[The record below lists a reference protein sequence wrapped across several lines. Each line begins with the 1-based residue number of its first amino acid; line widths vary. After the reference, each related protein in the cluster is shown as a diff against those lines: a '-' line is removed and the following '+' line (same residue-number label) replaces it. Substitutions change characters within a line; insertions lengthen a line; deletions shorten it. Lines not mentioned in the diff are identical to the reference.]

1 MQMTAL
7 CWDACVYKLVCSVPR
22 GIFLSSITLNDKTDT
37 GPRSVITDPH
47 TASVSVFSQCLSYS
61 YVPDLKLFSY
71 LWSLIFSVLLFSPI
85 ILHRSLV
92 FTHTSSASLDPSQ
105 YLFSVSLFSLGLIQ
119 KALTLPDSCTHTH
132 RHSVAARL
140 FQEAFPAWRVS
151 CSVFWRHI
159 PHLCT
164 VTVNGR
170 LRSRAQTTALVFT
183 FSFSVW
189 AEWVTRRDDS
199 SELVLFWKCLMVC
212 FCRLLR
218 GTFSCYGSFMKVFP
232 NVWMYFYLSSFTN
245 PPGYQISRIA
255 SIIKKKKK
263 KKNLSYLFFIFQY
276 EWSMIE
282 WVLHFRVTTVNV
294 TEEETFWWLY
304 YIQLASF
311 DL

>member
-47 TASVSVFSQCLSYS
+47 AASVSVFSQCLSYS

-85 ILHRSLV
+85 LLHRSLV

-189 AEWVTRRDDS
+189 AEWVTRRDDWLLWTC
-199 SELVLFWKCLMVC
+199 LVLKVLNGVLLQAAMWDFFLLWKLWKFYESLSKRVDV
-212 FCRLLR
+212 FLFNFIHKPTRL
-218 GTFSCYGSFMKVFP
+218 S
-232 NVWMYFYLSSFTN
+232 
-245 PPGYQISRIA
+245 
-255 SIIKKKKK
+255 
-263 KKNLSYLFFIFQY
+263 NLQNS
-276 EWSMIE
+276 E
-282 WVLHFRVTTVNV
+282 
-294 TEEETFWWLY
+294 Y
-304 YIQLASF
+304 Y
-311 DL
+311 

>member
-85 ILHRSLV
+85 LLHRSLV

-132 RHSVAARL
+132 RHSVAGRL

-164 VTVNGR
+164 VTVKR
-170 LRSRAQTTALVFT
+170 
-183 FSFSVW
+183 
-189 AEWVTRRDDS
+189 S
-199 SELVLFWKCLMVC
+199 SEKSCSDYGA
-212 FCRLLR
+212 RLYFFF
-218 GTFSCYGSFMKVFP
+218 FS
-232 NVWMYFYLSSFTN
+232 LSRMSHTARRLT
-245 PPGYQISRIA
+245 PL
-255 SIIKKKKK
+255 
-263 KKNLSYLFFIFQY
+263 NLSCF
-276 EWSMIE
+276 ES
-282 WVLHFRVTTVNV
+282 
-294 TEEETFWWLY
+294 
-304 YIQLASF
+304 A
-311 DL
+311 